1 MSADV
6 PVRPA
11 STVVVLRDMPG
22 GPEVFLVRRN
32 LTIAFMAGAHVF
44 PGGRVDAADAD
55 CDAAWC
61 ELPEGGTSSP
71 AAPPPAFRVAAL
83 RELFEEAGL
92 LLARNAAGDWITI
105 DDDAARARFARDRDE
120 IHSGHVTF
128 RSVIEREGLRL
139 ALGAIVPFARWLT
152 PPIEVRR
159 FDTWFFLT
167 RVPPNQR
174 PVHDAHE
181 SVDSEWLRPAAALA
195 RARSGSMHLPPPTWA
210 TLRELEGFPSS
221 DAAMTW
227 AATRSVAMREPVVV
241 DENGARE
248 ILLPGDPRH
257 PQREAVSFETR
268 FVWVDDRWL
277 PHTFIR

>member
-61 ELPEGGTSSP
+61 ELPEAETSP
-71 AAPPPAFRVAAL
+71 PGAPPPAFRVAAL

-105 DDDAARARFARDRDE
+105 DDDAARARF
-120 IHSGHVTF
+120 
-128 RSVIEREGLRL
+128 
-139 ALGAIVPFARWLT
+139 
-152 PPIEVRR
+152 
-159 FDTWFFLT
+159 
-167 RVPPNQR
+167 
-174 PVHDAHE
+174 
-181 SVDSEWLRPAAALA
+181 
-195 RARSGSMHLPPPTWA
+195 
-210 TLRELEGFPSS
+210 
-221 DAAMTW
+221 
-227 AATRSVAMREPVVV
+227 
-241 DENGARE
+241 
-248 ILLPGDPRH
+248 
-257 PQREAVSFETR
+257 
-268 FVWVDDRWL
+268 
-277 PHTFIR
+277 